1 MQIDAVIAFFVLGA
15 LSVFSG
21 ANVKFPKGLY
31 ESISMFLMI
40 AIGLKGGIALQS
52 HASLALVLQSL
63 VVVAMGLLLPLI
75 AYPVLRYFGKIDRIN
90 AAAVA
95 AHYGSVSVGTYAVAV
110 AVLDAANIPYEQYF
124 PLFVVLL
131 EIPAILVGLALA
143 QGLFGR
149 NSSFKLDKEIVVNQ
163 SIFLMVGGLL
173 IGMFGGNSVD
183 KIMPLFKTL
192 FPGFLALFLLEMG
205 IIAGGRIKE
214 LKQDSAFLVGFAL
227 FMPLVGAASGMLVA
241 HILALSAGGMTLMAT
256 LGASASYIA
265 VPAAM
270 RTCLPEANPALS
282 ISASLAVTFPFNV
295 VVGVPIYVAVS
306 QWLQP

>member
-1 MQIDAVIAFFVLGA
+1 MQIDAVIAFFILGA

-21 ANVKFPKGLY
+21 AKIKFPKGLY

-52 HASLALVLQSL
+52 HASFHLVIQSL
-63 VVVAMGLLLPLI
+63 LVMAMGVTLPFI
-75 AYPVLRYFGKIDRIN
+75 AYPILRYFGKIDRIN
-90 AAAVA
+90 AASVA

-110 AVLDAANIPYEQYF
+110 AVLEANNIAYEAYF

-131 EIPAILVGLALA
+131 EIPAILVGIALA
-143 QGLFGR
+143 KGLLSGGGT
-149 NSSFKLDKEIVVNQ
+149 FKLDKEIFVNQ
-163 SIFLMVGGLL
+163 SIFLMVGGLF
-173 IGMFGGNSVD
+173 IGMFGGQSVD

-205 IIAGGRIKE
+205 IIAATRIKE
-214 LKQDSAFLVGFAL
+214 FKNDSAFVTCFGIL
-227 FMPLVGAASGMLVA
+227 MPLIGGTAGMSVA
-241 HILALSAGGMTLMAT
+241 HVLGLSAGGMTLMAT

-282 ISASLAVTFPFNV
+282 ISASLGVTFPFNV
-295 VVGVPIYVAVS
+295 VVGVPVFVAVS
-306 QWLQP
+306 QWLH